1 MAAIVDNTQHAPASP
16 TSQKRK
22 RADSET
28 QPFTPPLS
36 DCSSPRLAPDT
47 ISEETHLLSRAVN
60 VLSTAA
66 TALSQVSILYET
78 DPVARE
84 GLLRAVECVTRVNE
98 AGGKLIICGVGKS
111 GLVGQKMVATMK
123 SLGIGSSFM
132 HAAEA
137 IHGDLGDIRK
147 VLRNC
152 AGVSGVG
159 LRIFTNV
166 KQNDAIMFISYSGKT
181 GELMALLDHIPAHT
195 PIIAITSHTHASKVP
210 LLNECPDAILLPA
223 PIHELEEVSFGVCA
237 PTTSTTVTIAVGDM
251 LALTVAE
258 AMHQEETRSVFK
270 KNHPGGAIG
279 AKARRLNND
288 TVEIIMSQGDG
299 MITPPAV

>member
-1 MAAIVDNTQHAPASP
+1 MAAIVDIAPVSP
-16 TSQKRK
+16 ILPKRK
-22 RADSET
+22 RADSES
-28 QPFTPPLS
+28 QPLTPPLS
-36 DCSSPRLAPDT
+36 DCSRAPEST
-47 ISEETHLLSRAVN
+47 RLLSRAVN

-84 GLLRAVECVTRVNE
+84 GLLQAVELVTSLNA

-147 VLRNC
+147 VPRAF
-152 AGVSGVG
+152 AGSGVG
-159 LRIFTNV
+159 PTNM

-181 GELMALLDHIPAHT
+181 GELMALLDHIPSHT
-195 PIIAITSHTHASKVP
+195 PIIAVTSHTHPSTCP
-210 LLNECPDAILLPA
+210 LLSERPDAILLPA
-223 PIHELEEVSFGVCA
+223 PIHELEEISFGVCA

-258 AMHQEETRSVFK
+258 AMHQEEKTSIFK

-279 AKARRLNND
+279 AKTRRLNND
-288 TVEIIMSQGDG
+288 KEEPTVSQHDG
-299 MITPPAV
+299 MITPPAE

>member
-1 MAAIVDNTQHAPASP
+1 MTEG
-16 TSQKRK
+16 TR
-22 RADSET
+22 
-28 QPFTPPLS
+28 
-36 DCSSPRLAPDT
+36 
-47 ISEETHLLSRAVN
+47 LLSRAVN

-66 TALSQVSILYET
+66 TALAQVSVLYET

-84 GLLRAVECVTRVNE
+84 GLLHAVELVTSLNE

-147 VLRNC
+147 VLRVF
-152 AGVSGVG
+152 AGGAAS
-159 LRIFTNV
+159 RTDMFTNM

-195 PIIAITSHTHASKVP
+195 PIIAVTSHTHPSNCM
-210 LLNECPDAILLPA
+210 LLNERPDAILLPA

-258 AMHQEETRSVFK
+258 AMHQEETKSVFK

-279 AKARRLNND
+279 AKTRRLNND
-288 TVEIIMSQGDG
+288 TKEVSVSKHDG